1 MVELGGRVTDHVSK
15 ARRSLI
21 MRAVPTKDTTPERA
35 VRSLLTRNGYR
46 YRLHRKDLPG
56 TPDIVFMGR
65 RKAIFVNGCFWHGH
79 AGCTK
84 GRPPRSRPEY
94 WIPKIARNIENDQR
108 NLVELAKLGW
118 RVLTVWQCELRQSLL
133 LEKKLIKFLKP

>member
-1 MVELGGRVTDHVSK
+1 MTDHVSK

>member
-1 MVELGGRVTDHVSK
+1 VTDHVSK